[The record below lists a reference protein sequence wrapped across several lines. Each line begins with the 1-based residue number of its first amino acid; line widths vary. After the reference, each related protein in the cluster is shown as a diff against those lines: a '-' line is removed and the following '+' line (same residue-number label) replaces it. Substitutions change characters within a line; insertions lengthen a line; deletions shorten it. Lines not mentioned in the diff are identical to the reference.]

1 MTCWISSSGRVSTGA
16 FGDGGEGLIVAR
28 ESVIS
33 YSSKVESMLV
43 RELAVSDAESMVEG
57 RDECEEPK
65 LIDRRKM
72 FMLAS

>member
-1 MTCWISSSGRVSTGA
+1 M
-16 FGDGGEGLIVAR
+16 IVAR

-43 RELAVSDAESMVEG
+43 RELAVSEAESMVEG